1 MTRSFNL
8 RQSLTQWAASARRDP
23 RAPVRAGLGVL
34 VAANLI
40 AAWFAVYPLGG
51 SLDQLR
57 GQAIATQQQIQAKQ
71 RSVKHLQVTLEKLQ
85 QAHAAGESFEKKYFL
100 DRKTAYSTLVTELG
114 RAAKS
119 AGVRERE
126 KSYNVEP
133 IEGSGNLALLT
144 INANYEGSYAD
155 LVQFVNQID
164 RGDRLLIVDALQ
176 AQPVQGA
183 TGLSIVLKLN
193 AVLREDSL

>member
-1 MTRSFNL
+1 MPRSFDL
-8 RQSLTQWAASARRDP
+8 RQTLTRLAASARRDP
-23 RAPVRAGLGVL
+23 RAPVRAGLGGL
-34 VAANLI
+34 LAANLI
-40 AAWFAVYPLGG
+40 AAWFAFNPLGG
-51 SLDQLR
+51 SLEQLG
-57 GQAIATQQQIQAKQ
+57 GQAIALQQQIQARQ
-71 RSVKHLQVTLEKLQ
+71 RSVQKLKVTLEKMQ
-85 QAHAAGESFEKKYFL
+85 KARQAGDNFEKTYFL
-100 DRKTAYSTLVTELG
+100 GRQTAYSTLVSELG

-119 AGVRERE
+119 AGVHERE

-164 RGDRLLIVDALQ
+164 RGERLLIVDALQ
-176 AQPVQGA
+176 AQPVQGG

-193 AVLREDSL
+193 AILREDSL